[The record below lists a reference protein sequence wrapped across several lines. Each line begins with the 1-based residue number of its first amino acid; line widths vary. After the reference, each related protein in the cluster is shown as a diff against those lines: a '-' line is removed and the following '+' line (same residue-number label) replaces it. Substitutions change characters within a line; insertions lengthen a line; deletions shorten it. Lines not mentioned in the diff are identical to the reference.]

1 MKVLAGLRKGIT
13 FLLSLS
19 KGKHAPGFEKGGR
32 YPWEAAYPDGVS
44 WHLDIEPKP
53 LFAILDDTVAA
64 YPDKPCLQFFGK
76 RYAYREISSLVA
88 KAAKGFQ
95 ELGVAKGVRV
105 GLFLPNSP
113 YFVICYYAIL
123 KAGGTVV
130 NFNPLCAEREVACQ
144 LRDSET
150 KIMVTMNLKSLYP
163 RIANQLADSCLEK
176 IVVCRMRF
184 ALPFPENAL
193 FAILKRK
200 ETAATP
206 SDSRHVTF
214 EELTANDGDFRHA
227 DIDPRQDVAV
237 LQYTGGTTGS
247 PKGAML
253 THGNLFTNTVQIRIW
268 ATTIKPGEEKILA
281 VLPLFHVFGMTGVMN
296 LGLYIGA
303 EIVLLPQF
311 KVGEVLKVIGK
322 ERPSV
327 LVGVPTIYSAINR
340 HKECDKYDLSS
351 LKFCISGGAS
361 LPLEIKDAFERLT
374 GCTLVEGYGLTE
386 AGPVCTLNPFAGLN
400 KPGSIGLPLPG
411 TFIEIVSLDNPRKT
425 VPLGK
430 RGEICIS
437 GPQVMA
443 GYWQCAEETGAVLH
457 GGRLRTGDVGYMD
470 KDGFVFVI
478 DRIKDLI
485 ISSGFNVYPRVVEE
499 AIHLHPAVEEA
510 AVCGIPD
517 QHRGEIVK
525 AYVKLHDGAR
535 LPKAELHEFLKD
547 KLAPYEMPREIEFRN
562 EIPKTLIGKPS
573 RRELI
578 AEELQRLNR

>member
-1 MKVLAGLRKGIT
+1 
-13 FLLSLS
+13 
-19 KGKHAPGFEKGGR
+19 
-32 YPWEAAYPDGVS
+32 
-44 WHLDIEPKP
+44 LDIEPKP
-53 LFAILDDTVAA
+53 LFAILDDTVAI

-76 RYAYREISSLVA
+76 RYTYREISSLVA
-88 KAAKGFQ
+88 RAAKGFQ
-95 ELGVAKGVRV
+95 DLGVAKGVNV

-130 NFNPLCAEREVACQ
+130 NFNPLCAEREVASQ
-144 LRDSET
+144 IRDSET
-150 KIMVTMNLKSLYP
+150 RIMVTMNLKSLYP
-163 RIANQLADSCLEK
+163 KIANQLADSCLEK
-176 IVVCRMRF
+176 IVVCDMRF
-184 ALPFPENAL
+184 ALPFPDNAL

-206 SDSRHVTF
+206 SDGRHVTF
-214 EELTANDGDFRHA
+214 EELTANDGDFRQVN
-227 DIDPRQDVAV
+227 IDPSHDIAV

-253 THGNLFTNTVQIRIW
+253 THGNLFTNTIQTRTW
-268 ATTIKPGEEKILA
+268 ATGIKPGEEKILA

-322 ERPSV
+322 ERPSI
-327 LVGVPTIYSAINR
+327 LIGVPTIYSAING
-340 HKECDKYDLSS
+340 HKDCGKYDLSS
-351 LKFCISGGAS
+351 LKFCISGGAP
-361 LPLEIKDAFERLT
+361 LALEIKDAFERLT
-374 GCTLVEGYGLTE
+374 GCSLVEGYGLTE
-386 AGPVCTLNPFAGLN
+386 AGPVCAINPFDDLN

-411 TFIEIVSLDNPRKT
+411 TIIEIVSLDNPRKT
-425 VPLGK
+425 VPLGE

-443 GYWQCAEETGAVLH
+443 GYWKREDETGTVLR

-485 ISSGFNVYPRVVEE
+485 INGGFNVYPRVVEE

-510 AVCGIPD
+510 VVCGIPN

-525 AYVKLHDGAR
+525 AYVKLCEGVR
-535 LPKAELHEFLKD
+535 LPADELYEFLKD
-547 KLAPYEMPREIEFRN
+547 KLAPYEMPRDIEFRN
-562 EIPKTLIGKPS
+562 GIPKTLIGKPS

-578 AEELQRLNR
+578 AEESQRLNR